1 MTAATRQRSGSLIS
15 LFCRALSHP
24 DLPTMTFNS
33 YVKES
38 KMTTQH
44 SVKPQLVMFTGGR
57 DSTLTACYL
66 MLQGIPVHLWSGN
79 SGCSLHR
86 GVLTHRVEELK
97 ARFGDLVVAHTV
109 ADISGA
115 FRSIAIENLEGDILK
130 YRKNLV
136 LLGEKLAIHAHLV
149 DFCRRNDINT
159 INDGI
164 THYQMEF
171 PEQRQVAKAWLVEMM
186 AQFDINYQSPIYEFA
201 QSADDVKYRL
211 LQLGISTKSL
221 EGISIFADSFSTPDD
236 DVILAYLQE
245 KTPLALNIVRFL
257 SGEILATPLVKAT
270 SAAA

>member
-1 MTAATRQRSGSLIS
+1 MKNQ
-15 LFCRALSHP
+15 
-24 DLPTMTFNS
+24 N
-33 YVKES
+33 
-38 KMTTQH
+38 

-57 DSTLTACYL
+57 DSTLAACYL

-86 GVLTHRVEELK
+86 GILSHRVDELK
-97 ARFGDLVVAHTV
+97 KRFGDLVIDHTV

-115 FRSIAIENLEGDILK
+115 FRSIAIENLEKDILN

-149 DFCRRNDINT
+149 DFCHRNGIST
-159 INDGI
+159 VNDGI

-171 PEQRQVAKAWLVEMM
+171 PEQRPVAKTFLVEMM
-186 AQFDINYQSPIYEFA
+186 AQYDIQYHSPIYEFA
-201 QSADDVKYRL
+201 KSADDVKYRL

-221 EGISIFADSFSTPDD
+221 EGISIFADSFSTPSDET
-236 DVILAYLQE
+236 ILAYLRE
-245 KTPLALNIVRFL
+245 KAPLAQNIVRFL
-257 SGEILATPLVKAT
+257 SGETLYSPQLKD

>member
-1 MTAATRQRSGSLIS
+1 
-15 LFCRALSHP
+15 
-24 DLPTMTFNS
+24 
-33 YVKES
+33 
-38 KMTTQH
+38 
-44 SVKPQLVMFTGGR
+44 MFTGGR
-57 DSTLTACYL
+57 DSTLAACYL

-86 GVLTHRVEELK
+86 GILSHRVDELK
-97 ARFGDLVVAHTV
+97 NRFGDTV

-115 FRSIAIENLEGDILK
+115 FRSIAIEHLEDDILK

-171 PEQRQVAKAWLVEMM
+171 PEQRQVAKSFLMEMM

-221 EGISIFADSFSTPDD
+221 EGISIFADSFSTPSDE
-236 DVILAYLQE
+236 VILAYLKD

-257 SGEILATPLVKAT
+257 SGETLTTQLLGKTT